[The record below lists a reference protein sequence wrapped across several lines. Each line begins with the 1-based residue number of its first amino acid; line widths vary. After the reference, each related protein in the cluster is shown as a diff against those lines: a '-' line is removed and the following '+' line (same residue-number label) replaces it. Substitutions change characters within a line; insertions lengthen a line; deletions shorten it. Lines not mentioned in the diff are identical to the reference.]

1 MPKAIIKDKVSNILI
16 APPPPFGRVTI
27 CMSSSTL
34 YIFFKT
40 PSINN
45 NKITLKYKKLELIF
59 TYVIIKKTKKGDN
72 WEK

>member
-1 MPKAIIKDKVSNILI
+1 
-16 APPPPFGRVTI
+16 
-27 CMSSSTL
+27 MSSSTL

-40 PSINN
+40 PSIN

-72 WEK
+72 

>member
-1 MPKAIIKDKVSNILI
+1 
-16 APPPPFGRVTI
+16 
-27 CMSSSTL
+27 MSSSTL

-72 WEK
+72 WEQ